1 MTSQAFTYVLIGA
14 LPILVGVTC
23 IASPLVRLIYGAKYL
38 PAIPVLVVVAL
49 FSIPKAVLTPAQ
61 TLLYSA
67 EDLGFILKWGC
78 VAGLAD
84 VLLDIALIPHYGA
97 LGAAWANGA
106 AQTFAAVAIWSRVLI
121 RYPVQVNTSVVFRL
135 VGATLAMAVVV
146 LGIVSLPFNAATKL
160 LVAIPAGVIAFMI
173 TSRAFMVLESNDR
186 RRLLELFM
194 LLPERARPWFTPLV
208 DFLVPSSPAL
218 EVPR

>member
-1 MTSQAFTYVLIGA
+1 TSQAFTYVLIGA

-23 IASPLVRLIYGAKYL
+23 IASPLVRFIYGAKYL

-84 VLLDIALIPHYGA
+84 ELLDIALIPHYGA
-97 LGAAWANGA
+97 IGAAWANGV
-106 AQTFAAVAIWSRVLI
+106 AQTFAAVVIWSRV
-121 RYPVQVNTSVVFRL
+121 
-135 VGATLAMAVVV
+135 
-146 LGIVSLPFNAATKL
+146 
-160 LVAIPAGVIAFMI
+160 
-173 TSRAFMVLESNDR
+173 
-186 RRLLELFM
+186 
-194 LLPERARPWFTPLV
+194 
-208 DFLVPSSPAL
+208 
-218 EVPR
+218 